1 MKTKD
6 FAANY
11 LGAFLDISELIPLNN
26 KISLSNNKI
35 NRKIKS
41 AKKLFELGFLTDIE
55 FNQLQNNLKT
65 AC

>member
-11 LGAFLDISELIPLNN
+11 LGTFLDISELIPLNN

>member
-1 MKTKD
+1 MKTQD